1 MHILKDASCS
11 FAWCV
16 LFCRHLSVRGFT
28 QKLKTLREAA
38 AASDGNTEPPIVV
51 LFNGGEGVLM
61 CVPST
66 IAHACTYFLSSH
78 IRVQV

>member
-1 MHILKDASCS
+1 M
-11 FAWCV
+11 
-16 LFCRHLSVRGFT
+16 
-28 QKLKTLREAA
+28 LREAA

-78 IRVQV
+78 ICVQV